1 MARTAQFELPL
12 VAPAQAQKHVTVN
25 EGLARLDA
33 VAQLRVTSST
43 LATPP
48 AAIVD
53 GASYLVPTSAAGAWG
68 GYSGLIAVGAN
79 GGWVFLAPKVGWQAW
94 DESTGARLLYD
105 GVGWIPDAIAASAHG
120 AATIAR
126 VLEFDHAIG
135 PGATNS
141 TGVAIPSHAQVIGVT
156 GRVIGAIS
164 GSGLTGWRVGVA
176 GADNRYGSGL
186 GLGVNSYLA
195 GLSGSP
201 VSYYAPTPLLLTGE
215 GGAFAGGVIRFAV
228 HLQQLEPPRAI

>member
-1 MARTAQFELPL
+1 MASTAQFELPL

-25 EGLARLDA
+25 EALARLDA
-33 VAQLRVTSST
+33 VAQLRVTASA
-43 LATPP
+43 LAAPP

-53 GASYLVPTSAAGAWG
+53 GASYLVPEGATGAW
-68 GYSGLIAVGAN
+68 SGQSGRIAIGAN
-79 GGWVFLAPKVGWQAW
+79 GGWVFLAPKAGWQAW
-94 DESTGARLLYD
+94 DESTGARLLFD
-105 GVGWIPDAIAASAHG
+105 GAAWIPGALAASAHG

-126 VLEFDHAIG
+126 VLEFDHPIV
-135 PGATNS
+135 PGSTNS
-141 TGVAIPSHAQVIGVT
+141 TAVAIPTHAQVIGVT

-186 GLGVNSYLA
+186 GLGANSYLS

-201 VSYYAPTPLLLTGE
+201 VSYYAATPLLLSGE
-215 GGAFAGGVIRFAV
+215 GGAFAGGIVRLAV
-228 HLQQLEPPRAI
+228 HLQQLEPPRAV

>member
-25 EGLARLDA
+25 EALARLDA
-33 VAQLRVTSST
+33 VAQLRVASST
-43 LATPP
+43 LAAPP

-53 GASYLVPTSAAGAWG
+53 GVSYLVPSGASGAW
-68 GYSGLIAVGAN
+68 SGHSGRIAVGAN
-79 GGWVFLAPKVGWQAW
+79 GGWVFLAPKAGWLAW

-105 GVGWIPDAIAASAHG
+105 GVAWIPDAVAASPHG

-126 VLEFDHAIG
+126 VLEFDHAIA
-135 PGATNS
+135 PGATSS
-141 TGVAIPSHAQVIGVT
+141 TASVIPSHTQVIGVT
-156 GRVIGAIS
+156 GRVIGAFS
-164 GSGLTGWRVGVA
+164 GGGLTGWRVGVA

-186 GLGVNSYLA
+186 GLGVNSYLV

-201 VSYYAPTPLLLTGE
+201 VSYYAPTPLLLSGE
-215 GGAFAGGVIRFAV
+215 GGAFAGGVVRFAV